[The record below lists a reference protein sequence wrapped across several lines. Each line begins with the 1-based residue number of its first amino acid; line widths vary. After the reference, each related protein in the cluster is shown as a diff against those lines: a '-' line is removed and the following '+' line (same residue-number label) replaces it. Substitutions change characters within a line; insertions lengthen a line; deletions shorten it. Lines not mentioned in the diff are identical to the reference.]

1 MPGEFHGQRSLAGY
15 RPWDGNESDTTDRLT
30 LSYFQKYIITAAV
43 LDKKSIKKIITF
55 LVKLGPEITMA
66 GLEYFLPSHLATR
79 TRLQLW
85 ANAPRGSN
93 KAQTSW
99 QKQAFSPAG
108 GGQAWGMWSLR
119 RCCCAA
125 LLP

>member
-1 MPGEFHGQRSLAGY
+1 MVSAIKALFLHRQGCLAPPADAVVRVSLLKGRSLY
-15 RPWDGNESDTTDRLT
+15 P
-30 LSYFQKYIITAAV
+30 AAV

-119 RCCCAA
+119 RCCCAV